1 MSVQEDI
8 DVIKECLAIED
19 LRMEMHA
26 VIDLLCEH
34 VANEHGLPVCG
45 AKKFDVDLLVKAAL
59 ASDCDECRV
68 KIGVALMGD
77 KTGPTQNAVGQR
89 SEPEYKPEPMENA
102 DEICASA
109 RKNRDGS

>member
-45 AKKFDVDLLVKAAL
+45 AKKFEIDLLVTAAL

-68 KIGVALMGD
+68 KIGVALVGD
-77 KTGPTQNAVGQR
+77 KNWDGKVIGQR
-89 SEPEYKPEPMENA
+89 SEPVYEPEPMKNA